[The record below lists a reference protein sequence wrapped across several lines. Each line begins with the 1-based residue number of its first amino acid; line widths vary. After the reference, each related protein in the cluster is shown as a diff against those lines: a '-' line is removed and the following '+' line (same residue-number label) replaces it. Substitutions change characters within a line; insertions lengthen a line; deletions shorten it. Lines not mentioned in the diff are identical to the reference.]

1 MIECK
6 DGRVQIVGTGEKL
19 IKDWKCITAALHQQA
34 SEIVGVEKANEL
46 LTKSLFAAVAM
57 ANDKEGEE

>member
-1 MIECK
+1 M
-6 DGRVQIVGTGEKL
+6 VAGTGEKL
-19 IKDWKCITAALHQQA
+19 IKEWICITAALHQQA

-57 ANDKEGEE
+57 AKDKEGEE

>member
-19 IKDWKCITAALHQQA
+19 IKDWICITAALHQQA

-57 ANDKEGEE
+57 AKDKEGEE

>member
-6 DGRVQIVGTGEKL
+6 YGHVMVAGTGEKL
-19 IKDWKCITAALHQQA
+19 IKEWICITAALHQQA

-46 LTKSLFAAVAM
+46 LTKSFFAAVAM
-57 ANDKEGEE
+57 AKDKEGEE